1 MEQHKM
7 NYWKTFLIGFG
18 FFGVSVLWSLYNTYV
33 PILLEKRF
41 AFDSV
46 ATGFFMSLDNIAALF
61 IQPAV
66 GAWSDRLRT
75 RLGRRLPFI
84 LIGAPIAAIAFG
96 LVPLANALPL
106 FLLARS
112 QQFWQWR
119 FGAHLL

>member
-75 RLGRRLPFI
+75 RLGRRLTLYPDWCTRSCYR
-84 LIGAPIAAIAFG
+84 LWVGATG
-96 LVPLANALPL
+96 
-106 FLLARS
+106 
-112 QQFWQWR
+112 
-119 FGAHLL
+119 